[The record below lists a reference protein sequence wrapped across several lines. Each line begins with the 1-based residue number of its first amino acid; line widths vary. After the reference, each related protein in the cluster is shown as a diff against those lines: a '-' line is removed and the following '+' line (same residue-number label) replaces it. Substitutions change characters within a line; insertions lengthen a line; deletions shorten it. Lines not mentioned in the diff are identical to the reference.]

1 MPRAKARKREPLGG
15 EGVKRWLRNL
25 RRGSPITAEVAERR
39 LRRACELF
47 GTSPKSMLASA
58 KRNVMKFQ
66 DGLEDLVSR
75 LEAEKKAPG
84 YITGILKAVR
94 SWLRYNDVTLTRPIK
109 VTNAGAT
116 PTIEDEQVPT
126 KEELSRIFR
135 ASPPRVRVSEALV
148 ALADLRLQT
157 IGNHDGSDGLTLGD
171 LPELRVKRKV
181 VAFKKIPTMTVVRA
195 PLSKA
200 RHKYF
205 TFLPSEGCT
214 YVKEYLEGRL
224 RNGEKLSAKS
234 PLVGHKRPGKNPFMI
249 TVKIADLIRDCM
261 RRAGVYKR
269 PYVLRAYAETQLII
283 AESKGKISHP
293 YLQFIAGHK
302 GDIEARYSTNKGRQ
316 PPEMVEDIR
325 KAYER
330 CEPFLSTI
338 SQPIEQ
344 SSVVKEAKVEALK
357 SIAKNL
363 LGIDLLE
370 VKVEKEK
377 ELGRE
382 FTRDEEV
389 EFFEGEI
396 KKLRLEPMKLREKGD
411 REGDCPEHR
420 SKLITEDELV
430 EHLNEGWDVVRE
442 LRNGRIAVRRKL

>member
-1 MPRAKARKREPLGG
+1 M
-15 EGVKRWLRNL
+15 
-25 RRGSPITAEVAERR
+25 RR
-39 LRRACELF
+39 LRRACELLD
-47 GTSPKSMLASA
+47 TSPKSMLANS

-66 DGLEDLVSR
+66 DELEDLVSR

-84 YITGILKAVR
+84 YITGILKTVR
-94 SWLRYNDVTLTRPIK
+94 SWLRYNDITLTRLIK

-126 KEELSRIFR
+126 QEELSRIFR
-135 ASPPRVRVSEALV
+135 ASPPRVRVAEALV

-157 IGNHDGSDGLTLGD
+157 IGNHDGSDGLMLKD
-171 LPELRVKRKV
+171 LPELRIEGKK
-181 VAFKKIPTMTVVRA
+181 VAFETIPTIVVVRA
-195 PLSKA
+195 VLSKA

-214 YVKEYLEGRL
+214 YVEEYLEERL
-224 RNGEKLSAKS
+224 RDGEELSAKS
-234 PLVGHKRPGKNPFMI
+234 PLIGHERPGRKPFME

-261 RRAGVYKR
+261 RSAGVCKR

-302 GDIEARYSTNKGRQ
+302 GDIEARYSTNKGRL
-316 PPEMVEDIR
+316 PPDMIKDIR
-325 KAYER
+325 EAYKR
-330 CEPFLSTI
+330 CEPFLSTVA
-338 SQPIEQ
+338 QPIER

-377 ELGRE
+377 EFGRE
-382 FTRDEEV
+382 LSPDEEV
-389 EFFEGEI
+389 ELFEGEI
-396 KKLRLEPMKLREKGD
+396 KKLRLEPMKLRGESNC
-411 REGDCPEHR
+411 EGDCPEYQSR
-420 SKLITEDELV
+420 LIAEDELV
-430 EHLNEGWDVVRE
+430 QHLNGGWDVVKE
-442 LRNGRIAVRRKL
+442 LRDGRIVVRRGMYQAHR